1 MNKRCK
7 KIKKLIGSAILI
19 QAGGPTSIINMSALG
34 YVFACKK
41 YAKYIKNI
49 YISKYGIL
57 GLINN
62 NIEKIDETSIK
73 KIKSIKNMPGIYFG
87 SARYKLDSN
96 NDFENI
102 LQNVKLNNIRYI
114 FVHGGNDTMDTC
126 NKLYNYF
133 KINDYKINILGIPK
147 TVDKDLNYT
156 YFSPGYLSA
165 VKYITKTISELKIDF
180 SSYNMKQV
188 NIVEVMGRNS
198 GYLSISS
205 YLSNLSGYGPDL
217 IYPPEISF
225 SYDDFLNDIKN
236 MLEIKNNILV
246 VVSEG
251 IKDKN
256 GNYIISKYGKDLIKD
271 NFGNAN
277 LGGVA
282 SLLSM
287 LVKKDLNIKSRGIDL
302 SIMQRSSNHIK
313 SKFDKLYAFNIS
325 KFTVKKAIL
334 GYSGYMSYLKYKN
347 NKLSYDLINL
357 CKVANF
363 EKVVDDNIIKN
374 NAIDYKNLLSYF
386 LNVFKNIKKLKKEL
400 EIIDYK
406 L

>member
-1 MNKRCK
+1 M
-7 KIKKLIGSAILI
+7 
-19 QAGGPTSIINMSALG
+19 
-34 YVFACKK
+34 ACKK
-41 YAKYIKNI
+41 YTKYIKNI

-62 NIEKIDETSIK
+62 DIKKIDKTSIK

-102 LQNVKLNNIRYI
+102 LKNVKLNNIRYI
-114 FVHGGNDTMDTC
+114 FVNGGNDTMDTC
-126 NKLYNYF
+126 NKLYDYF
-133 KINDYKINILGIPK
+133 RVNNYKINILGIPK
-147 TVDKDLNYT
+147 TVDNDLNYT

-236 MLEIKNNILV
+236 MLERKNNILV

-251 IKDKN
+251 IKDKD

-313 SKFDKLYAFNIS
+313 SKFDKSYAFNIS

-334 GYSGYMSYLKYKN
+334 GYSGNMSYLKYKN